1 MVFLTLYKTWKVR
14 YTMSCCWLPHSRWFS
29 CNMVLIGGQYLHF
42 QTWLKILVL
51 ACWMLKLSFAD
62 ALKSYMLV
70 YPHEHLTKSLYIPM
84 ICPLHP
90 LFLARPIWFPSS
102 PDFFPSKSPSNPIT
116 RRVTWKNP
124 MKSLTSNKIQ
134 LRFAWN
140 SHEIVI
146 SFLLSPTGGLQKIQE
161 VKAEVHVQK
170 KPKHCLCFACIPGN
184 RVGLRVCF
192 FFVELACCN
201 SYCALMIWLANQMN
215 MPPCWQFHTANFLLV
230 VWCLK
235 LLYCKT
241 NKHLLDALDED
252 V

>member
-1 MVFLTLYKTWKVR
+1 MNT
-14 YTMSCCWLPHSRWFS
+14 SP
-29 CNMVLIGGQYLHF
+29 
-42 QTWLKILVL
+42 
-51 ACWMLKLSFAD
+51 
-62 ALKSYMLV
+62 
-70 YPHEHLTKSLYIPM
+70 KSLYIPM

-161 VKAEVHVQK
+161 VKAEVQRKRSRSGEVGDALWWGFNHE
-170 KPKHCLCFACIPGN
+170 IPMKSPWKSHLSE
-184 RVGLRVCF
+184 VV
-192 FFVELACCN
+192 
-201 SYCALMIWLANQMN
+201 
-215 MPPCWQFHTANFLLV
+215 NFMGDVMMGISWDLNGD
-230 VWCLK
+230 VWCGFEWHEK
-235 LLYCKT
+235 LDFNLRLGIYWGFTLWWLYSCISIWCT
-241 NKHLLDALDED
+241 
-252 V
+252 

>member
-161 VKAEVHVQK
+161 VKAEVQRK
-170 KPKHCLCFACIPGN
+170 RSRSGE
-184 RVGLRVCF
+184 VG
-192 FFVELACCN
+192 
-201 SYCALMIWLANQMN
+201 
-215 MPPCWQFHTANFLLV
+215 
-230 VWCLK
+230 
-235 LLYCKT
+235 
-241 NKHLLDALDED
+241 DALWWGFNHEIPMKSHEITSLWGGEFHGRCNDGDFMGFEWRCLMRIWMAWKTGF
-252 V
+252 